1 MHKNCKI
8 YILSSFE
15 AINSIKIWCFNVATN
30 VSTNYD
36 RIYASAL
43 QMLRLC
49 NCKNNRLIPP
59 VN

>member
-15 AINSIKIWCFNVATN
+15 AINSIKIWCFNVAIN

-36 RIYASAL
+36 RIYSFAL
-43 QMLRLC
+43 QIFSFMQLQ
-49 NCKNNRLIPP
+49 K
-59 VN
+59 